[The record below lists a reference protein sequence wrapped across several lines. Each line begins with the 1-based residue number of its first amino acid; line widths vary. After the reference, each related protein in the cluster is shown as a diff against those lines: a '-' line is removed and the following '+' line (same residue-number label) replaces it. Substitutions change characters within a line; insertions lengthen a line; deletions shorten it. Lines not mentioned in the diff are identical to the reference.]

1 MIRKE
6 VLGELGLLPLYH
18 RRQPAAPLPGAAAAA
33 EAGLPEADLP
43 EADRAAA
50 HPAGGLAGLDWPA
63 LMAAIDSCEV
73 CAAYA
78 PQMPAVPGY
87 GAVPADCLVIG
98 FAPAAS
104 GVPYA
109 GQAGKLLE
117 NMLAAIGVQ
126 SARQA
131 YITTLFKRASG
142 RADAGWLA
150 HSIAYL
156 QRQLQLLAPRAL
168 LVLGEQPAQYL
179 LDSSAPLAQLRGQSH
194 QYLGVPL
201 VVTHDPADLL
211 RHAAE
216 KAAAWSDLCR
226 LRQLLAMA

>member
-1 MIRKE
+1 MTRKE
-6 VLGELGLLPLYH
+6 VLGELGLLPLY
-18 RRQPAAPLPGAAAAA
+18 RRRPPVVQSGGPAAGETGLPGDDPT
-33 EAGLPEADLP
+33 GT
-43 EADRAAA
+43 
-50 HPAGGLAGLDWPA
+50 LASLDWPA
-63 LMAAIDSCEV
+63 LMAAIDTCEV
-73 CAAYA
+73 CAGYA
-78 PQMPAVPGY
+78 PEMSAVPGT

-131 YITTLFKRASG
+131 YITTLLKRATG
-142 RADAGWLA
+142 AADAGWLA
-150 HSIAYL
+150 HSAAYL

-179 LDSSAPLAQLRGQSH
+179 LDSQVPLTQLRGQVH
-194 QYLGVPL
+194 QYLGIPL
-201 VVTHDPADLL
+201 VVTQDPAYLL

-216 KAAAWSDLCR
+216 KASAWSDLCR
-226 LRQLLAMA
+226 LRQLLTA

>member
-1 MIRKE
+1 MTRKE
-6 VLGELGLLPLYH
+6 VLGELGLLPLYR
-18 RRQPAAPLPGAAAAA
+18 RRQPAARPPGDPAAE
-33 EAGLPEADLP
+33 EAGLPGE
-43 EADRAAA
+43 DRAGA
-50 HPAGGLAGLDWPA
+50 LAGLDWPA
-63 LMAAIDSCEV
+63 LMAAIDTCAV
-73 CAAYA
+73 CAEYA
-78 PQMPAVPGY
+78 PAMPAVAGA

-131 YITTLFKRASG
+131 YITTLLKRAAG
-142 RADAGWLA
+142 AADAGWLA

-168 LVLGEQPAQYL
+168 LVLGEQAAQYL
-179 LDSSAPLAQLRGQSH
+179 LDSSAPLAQLRGQAH
-194 QYLGVPL
+194 QYQGIPL
-201 VVTHDPADLL
+201 VVTQEPAYLL

-226 LRQLLAMA
+226 LRQLLAA

>member
-6 VLGELGLLPLYH
+6 VLGELGLLPLYR
-18 RRQPAAPLPGAAAAA
+18 RRQPPALPPDGPGAA
-33 EAGLPEADLP
+33 EAGLPGDARAGEAQ
-43 EADRAAA
+43 
-50 HPAGGLAGLDWPA
+50 AGGLAGLDWPS
-63 LMAAIDSCEV
+63 LMAAIDTCEV

-78 PQMPAVPGY
+78 PEMPAVPGS

-98 FAPAAS
+98 FAPAVS

-131 YITTLFKRASG
+131 YITTLLKRAAG
-142 RADAGWLA
+142 AADAVWLA
-150 HSIAYL
+150 HSSAYL

-179 LDSSAPLAQLRGQSH
+179 LDSSAPLAQLRGQAH
-194 QYLGVPL
+194 QYLGIPL
-201 VVTHDPADLL
+201 VVTHDPAYLL